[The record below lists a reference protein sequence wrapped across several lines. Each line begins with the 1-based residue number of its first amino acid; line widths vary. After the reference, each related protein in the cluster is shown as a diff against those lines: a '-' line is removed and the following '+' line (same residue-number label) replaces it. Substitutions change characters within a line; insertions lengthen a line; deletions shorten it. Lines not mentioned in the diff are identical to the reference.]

1 MSLVSPEHS
10 LAAASSRE
18 KEKHYIS
25 GDYFIMC
32 LSIQV
37 LANISF
43 VCNSLDTNTKKTKHL
58 TRALKEKYNDQFKD
72 DIYPFDTIDAT
83 NIIWGTDEPEHI
95 ILTARKW
102 NETLT
107 KDLINRIENFLTGP
121 KEDNNLPRLG
131 SPETQMLAVAA
142 TATDDIPMSITEHLL
157 FCIPQD
163 VIHKNRFYSCIL
175 GDDRLQDIQQ
185 HPENYAVVQLCV
197 D

>member
-1 MSLVSPEHS
+1 
-10 LAAASSRE
+10 
-18 KEKHYIS
+18 
-25 GDYFIMC
+25 MC

-58 TRALKEKYNDQFKD
+58 TRALKEKYN
-72 DIYPFDTIDAT
+72 
-83 NIIWGTDEPEHI
+83 EPEHI

-142 TATDDIPMSITEHLL
+142 TAADDIPMSITEHLL

-175 GDDRLQDIQQ
+175 GDDRLQNIQQ
-185 HPENYAVVQLCV
+185 HPENYAVVQLCI